1 MERLP
6 TPVLTSRARFCLQW
20 DDPELDRVHQ
30 ALLSTIDGHR
40 NVIQL
45 ESVVEGD
52 GTCPIGRWPSCARRA
67 SSAGRAPANDP
78 ASGAHAV
85 RQHAANH
92 REDERRTAPGRTT
105 RHDVGALGLD
115 QQAERRHPM
124 PPR

>member
-45 ESVVEGD
+45 ESVARAMGLPDRTLADLRSQGLVNWESVGE
-52 GTCPIGRWPSCARRA
+52 RPS
-67 SSAGRAPANDP
+67 
-78 ASGAHAV
+78 
-85 RQHAANH
+85 
-92 REDERRTAPGRTT
+92 
-105 RHDVGALGLD
+105 
-115 QQAERRHPM
+115 
-124 PPR
+124 